1 MTRKH
6 TVFVSIILL
15 LLGANVWYWWPR
27 AGEIPRMET
36 PTGAGRYQT
45 EDFSLKIRSGGDD
58 KHTRPRRNLF
68 QPKMAIVQTN
78 IKKINNP
85 APPPKTSE
93 QLEEEAARTELSQ
106 IKLVGVVFRG
116 DRGQAFLTKGDQV
129 YLAFPGDKVGD
140 RFAVE
145 SVTTDT
151 VQLKDSKTNVTGR
164 IPISGNP

>member
-1 MTRKH
+1 MTRRQA
-6 TVFVSIILL
+6 VFISIILL
-15 LLGANVWYWWPR
+15 LLGVNIWYWWPR
-27 AGEIPRMET
+27 AGEIHRMET
-36 PTGAGRYQT
+36 SMGAGRYQAG
-45 EDFSLKIRSGGDD
+45 DFALKIPPGGDN

-85 APPPKTSE
+85 APPPKTPE
-93 QLEEEAARTELSQ
+93 QLEEEAARTELAQ

-116 DRGQAFLTKGDQV
+116 ERGQAFLTKGDQV

-140 RFAVE
+140 RFTVE

-164 IPISGNP
+164 IPMSGNP